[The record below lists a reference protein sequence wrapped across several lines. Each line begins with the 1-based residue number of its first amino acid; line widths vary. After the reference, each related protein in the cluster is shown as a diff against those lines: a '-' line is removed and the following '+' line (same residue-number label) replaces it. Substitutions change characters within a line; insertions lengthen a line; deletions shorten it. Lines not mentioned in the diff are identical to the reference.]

1 MDCERPDLESIN
13 ILEFERLVKLFAHP
27 ANYGKVNIGQLKAAF
42 EETGIFESLDNPY
55 SVTYKLF
62 ASPFFNEFTLTHSK
76 KSTTYQDAMAKHYIT
91 STTESGVD
99 GKEVSNKGPENSK
112 IITAIQEDIT
122 MLDGVQPKP
131 RVGQKL
137 GQMEKESQRRCPQ
150 LTDYGTNGNATGN
163 SIVDPSLYVVKPI
176 VSPVLKAWIS
186 VDALLLFGCL
196 HCGGLDSE
204 KAQVFTRV
212 VAPELDDMIY
222 YKDKDLHM
230 SMLFL
235 ITAATILEQMICDIV
250 QNPRET
256 VVYENYQLKI
266 DNYKPTLKRI
276 YKDFDQAVFGQLYN
290 RRPRATFIEM
300 LSHDGWKYFSLKNLN
315 ELFALKCSEYQPELY
330 EAQQK

>member
-1 MDCERPDLESIN
+1 M
-13 ILEFERLVKLFAHP
+13 
-27 ANYGKVNIGQLKAAF
+27 
-42 EETGIFESLDNPY
+42 
-55 SVTYKLF
+55 
-62 ASPFFNEFTLTHSK
+62 
-76 KSTTYQDAMAKHYIT
+76 
-91 STTESGVD
+91 
-99 GKEVSNKGPENSK
+99 
-112 IITAIQEDIT
+112 
-122 MLDGVQPKP
+122 
-131 RVGQKL
+131 
-137 GQMEKESQRRCPQ
+137 
-150 LTDYGTNGNATGN
+150 TDYGTNGNATGN
-163 SIVDPSLYVVKPI
+163 SIVDPSLYVLKPI
-176 VSPVLKAWIS
+176 ESPVLKAWIS

-235 ITAATILEQMICDIV
+235 VTAATILEQMIYDII

-266 DNYKPTLKRI
+266 DNYQPTLKRI
-276 YKDFDQAVFGQLYN
+276 FKDFDQAVFGELYN

-300 LSHDGWKYFSLKNLN
+300 LSQDGWKYFSLKNLN
-315 ELFALKCSEYQPELY
+315 ELFAFKCSEYQPELY